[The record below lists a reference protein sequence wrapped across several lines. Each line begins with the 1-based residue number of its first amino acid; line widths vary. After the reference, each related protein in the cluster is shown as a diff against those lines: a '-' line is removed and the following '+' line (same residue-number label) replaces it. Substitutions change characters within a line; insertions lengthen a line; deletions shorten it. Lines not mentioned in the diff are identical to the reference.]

1 MGNSVSHVFKSDQ
14 STFEPPV
21 KVSANSS
28 IEELTAVFTK
38 LLEYHQL
45 LDEAVQFAN
54 RRVTEF
60 VHPIN
65 AKKDIVEAFAENRGL
80 RDNSS
85 LQKNTQLLFDLGVL
99 KVKVNDNTTF
109 KVVIH
114 PHFTQVHKQLVAN
127 INTLLA
133 TKPVTSEFSLNTVSD
148 AKIKSQFENNLKTIN
163 KVVARIMIYKY
174 HIIFNNYIMHL
185 YAIYAQSQVEVFEAQ
200 LVRKKKQSEFVAL
213 EKMLNEALKKASKE
227 GDEVNIQTSLN
238 SLHSA
243 LDIGKAKFGGGS
255 RAATGGNRMHKG
267 GVGADVLATTQYIT
281 TITTLLEKY
290 KVMFEES
297 KAQTE
302 EFFVFINRILDAKT
316 YEIVEKYAD
325 MSNSTIINKNI
336 ISALKTLEAKIN
348 TNQVSK
354 NAGNIEYFMSN
365 LKLAPEEDQV
375 LRQYLQMYS
384 LQSNAASFSSGL
396 QQGAYPSSMM

>member
-14 STFEPPV
+14 STFEPPM

-28 IEELTAVFTK
+28 IDELSAVFTK
-38 LLEYHQL
+38 LLEYHQE

-65 AKKDIVEAFAENRGL
+65 AKNDLVEAFAENRGL
-80 RDNSS
+80 RDDSTLRKHS
-85 LQKNTQLLFDLGVL
+85 QLLFDLGVL

-148 AKIKSQFENNLKTIN
+148 AKIKAQFESNLKTIN

-227 GDEVNIQTSLN
+227 GDDVNIQTSLN

-243 LDIGKAKFGGGS
+243 LDIGKAKFGGAQKRRQS
-255 RAATGGNRMHKG
+255 G

-297 KAQTE
+297 KVQTK

-316 YEIVEKYAD
+316 YEIVDKYTD

-336 ISALKTLEAKIN
+336 IAALKTLEAKIN

-396 QQGAYPSSMM
+396 QQSAYPSMI

>member
-1 MGNSVSHVFKSDQ
+1 MGNSVSHIFKSDQ

-21 KVSANSS
+21 KVSINST
-28 IEELTAVFTK
+28 IEELATIFTK
-38 LLEYHQL
+38 LLEYHQK
-45 LDEAVQFAN
+45 LDETVQFSN
-54 RRVTEF
+54 RRVVEF
-60 VHPIN
+60 THPISSD
-65 AKKDIVEAFAENRGL
+65 KDIVDVFAENRGM
-80 RDNSS
+80 RDNAD
-85 LQKNTQLLFDLGVL
+85 LRKNVQLLFDLGVL

-114 PHFTQVHKQLVAN
+114 PHFTQVHKQLVTN

-133 TKPVTSEFSLNTVSD
+133 TKPVNSEFSLNTVSD
-148 AKIKSQFENNLKTIN
+148 AKIKAQFEVNLKTIN

-174 HIIFNNYIMHL
+174 HIIFNNYVMHV

-213 EKMLNEALKKASKE
+213 EKMLNAALQKASK
-227 GDEVNIQTSLN
+227 DSNEVNIQTSLN
-238 SLHSA
+238 SLHTSM
-243 LDIGKAKFGGGS
+243 DTGKAKFGGAIRKS
-255 RAATGGNRMHKG
+255 NVKFGGTSP
-267 GVGADVLATTQYIT
+267 DVLASTQYIN

-290 KVMFEES
+290 KSMFEES
-297 KAQTE
+297 KVKTE

-316 YEIVEKYAD
+316 FEIIEKYSD

-336 ISALKTLEAKIN
+336 INALQTLEAKIN

-365 LKLAPEEDQV
+365 LKLSPEEDQT

-384 LQSNAASFSSGL
+384 LQNNANAFSSGL
-396 QQGAYPSSMM
+396 QASTYPSSMM